1 MSGQAFYKAK
11 VACRVGGA
19 YRKAG
24 EIFPLPKFEVT
35 PPFLEEVSPPSDAPE
50 TETSQSP
57 DGPASPA
64 RRRGGPKATPP
75 GPMPSDLPGVVR
87 D

>member
-1 MSGQAFYKAK
+1 MSGQILYKAK

-24 EIFPLPKFEVT
+24 EVFPMPEFEVT
-35 PPFLEEVSPPSDAPE
+35 PSFLARVEAPE
-50 TETSQSP
+50 
-57 DGPASPA
+57 PAPE
-64 RRRGGPKATPP
+64 PP
-75 GPMPSDLPGVVR
+75 GPAPAPTKAPAKAKKGAEPPGPVPEDLPGVVR